1 MHAYVCVAFA
11 LPHRCMSH
19 VCVCLLSADAT
30 GIDMWMPP
38 EESASALSRV
48 MMTSR
53 PELTTV
59 GVAMLLA
66 EAQAESSATKQKQKQ
81 QRLQAV
87 HYSSPTADFIV
98 LEGNATIAK
107 SMAAQSAAT
116 AKSMLCRVKSQ
127 PAIHASYKAASAR
140 LDILIHVLT
149 THTASTT

>member
-1 MHAYVCVAFA
+1 
-11 LPHRCMSH
+11 
-19 VCVCLLSADAT
+19 
-30 GIDMWMPP
+30 
-38 EESASALSRV
+38 
-48 MMTSR
+48 MTSR

-66 EAQAESSATKQKQKQ
+66 EAQAESSATKQKQ

-127 PAIHASYKAASAR
+127 PAIHASYKAASDR
-140 LDILIHVLT
+140 LDTLIDVLT
-149 THTASTT
+149 THTAGTT